1 MDAISFAPTQR
12 SQQEQLVA
20 RLLGELRFDDGAFGP
35 DPFASDAETWTLVEP
50 TAVPV
55 LAASALDAADSD
67 WIAGIATLMT
77 HEQVPG
83 RVVSAPVSPAPVSPA
98 RQPLAAGPRVE
109 RAIPSPHA
117 APSSVPPVVPRAA
130 PSSPVACPAPAVS
143 APRRDAR
150 RDSRTEPFELV
161 TRDGVRYGR
170 FPDGAELEYEGT
182 DEGGQPIFLS
192 PRDPARVLAANV
204 VLPLAGLG
212 LLTGV
217 VLNFQAVVGTLSLL
231 LPSMLSVVAP
241 TFRL

>member
-1 MDAISFAPTQR
+1 MDASSFAPNQR

-35 DPFASDAETWTLVEP
+35 DPFASDAEAWTLVAP
-50 TAVPV
+50 TAAPV
-55 LAASALDAADSD
+55 LAPSVMEAPEED

-77 HEQVPG
+77 PEQVPD
-83 RVVSAPVSPAPVSPA
+83 RVVSAPVSSA
-98 RQPLAAGPRVE
+98 RRPLAAGPRVA

-130 PSSPVACPAPAVS
+130 PSPPVARPAPAR
-143 APRRDAR
+143 RRDT
-150 RDSRTEPFELV
+150 RTGPVELV

-170 FPDGAELEYEGT
+170 FADGVELEYEGT
-182 DEGGQPIFLS
+182 DERGQPVFLV
-192 PRDPARVLAANV
+192 PRDPIRVLAANV
-204 VLPLAGLG
+204 VLPVAGLG

-217 VLNFQAVVGTLSLL
+217 VLHLQAVLGTLSVL

>member
-1 MDAISFAPTQR
+1 MDASSFAPNQR

-35 DPFASDAETWTLVEP
+35 DPFASDAEAWTLVAP
-50 TAVPV
+50 TTAP
-55 LAASALDAADSD
+55 ARAWSALDAADSD

-77 HEQVPG
+77 PEQVPG
-83 RVVSAPVSPAPVSPA
+83 RVVSAPVSPA
-98 RQPLAAGPRVE
+98 RRPLAAGPRVE

-130 PSSPVACPAPAVS
+130 PSPPAARAAPAAS

-150 RDSRTEPFELV
+150 RDTRAEAVELV

-170 FPDGAELEYEGT
+170 FADGVELEYEGT
-182 DEGGQPIFLS
+182 DEGGQLIFLS
-192 PRDPARVLAANV
+192 PRDPVRVLAANAA
-204 VLPLAGLG
+204 LPLAGLG

-217 VLNFQAVVGTLSLL
+217 VLHLQAVLGTLSVL